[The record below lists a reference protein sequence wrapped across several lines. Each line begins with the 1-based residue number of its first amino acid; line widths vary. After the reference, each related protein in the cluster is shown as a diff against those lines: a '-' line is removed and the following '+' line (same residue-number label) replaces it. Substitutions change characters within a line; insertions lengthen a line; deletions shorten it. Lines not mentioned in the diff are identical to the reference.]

1 MTRSFARLAASALLV
16 LFLGACSLT
25 RVAYDNGAPIL
36 AWMVDDY
43 FDLNS
48 GQRHWV
54 QERFERAIAWHRAEE
69 LPEYRRFLESVLQR
83 SRDGISADDARWAT
97 GHVRAHY
104 ERLVERLLPDIADFL
119 SRLDRGQVEAL
130 EKRFAEDNAKIARER
145 SSGDSASDARR
156 RSERV
161 IDQVERWTGRLAPSQ
176 RDFVA
181 TRVAEME
188 DLTAFRLEDR
198 RRRQS
203 ELIAILRA
211 HPAREGA
218 VPKLRRLLLEQETWR
233 VPAYTE
239 KLKAREER
247 FFDLLADLDVTL
259 SPEQRAHFERRVLG
273 YMGDITALAAK
284 AVP

>member
-1 MTRSFARLAASALLV
+1 
-16 LFLGACSLT
+16 
-25 RVAYDNGAPIL
+25 
-36 AWMVDDY
+36 
-43 FDLNS
+43 
-48 GQRHWV
+48 
-54 QERFERAIAWHRAEE
+54 
-69 LPEYRRFLESVLQR
+69 
-83 SRDGISADDARWAT
+83 
-97 GHVRAHY
+97 
-104 ERLVERLLPDIADFL
+104 
-119 SRLDRGQVEAL
+119 
-130 EKRFAEDNAKIARER
+130 
-145 SSGDSASDARR
+145 
-156 RSERV
+156 V